1 MDSSDKKKY
10 DLFKKLVN
18 EQAFWS
24 YQKPSFDQLTDE
36 VLIELVI
43 IHLDSDEIDDLFQ
56 IYNSDYIK
64 KIWEQ
69 KVLTQEPYYHSLNR
83 LMAYKYFGINN
94 PDEYIKQKTSSGK
107 LKTLNNLKLH
117 GPKSKKN

>member
-43 IHLDSDEIDDLFQ
+43 IHLDSDEIADLFQ

-94 PDEYIKQKTSSGK
+94 PDEYIKQKTSSH
-107 LKTLNNLKLH
+107 TL
-117 GPKSKKN
+117 